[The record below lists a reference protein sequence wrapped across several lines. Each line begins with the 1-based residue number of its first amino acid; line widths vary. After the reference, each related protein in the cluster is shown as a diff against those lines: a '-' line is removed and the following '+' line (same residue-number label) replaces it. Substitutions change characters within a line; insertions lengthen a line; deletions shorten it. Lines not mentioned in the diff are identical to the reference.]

1 MGIEAALLASSN
13 IIGGIMGAD
22 AAESAAG
29 AQVQSAQD
37 AAALQREMFNR
48 QVQLT
53 EPWRQAGTNALA
65 QITQGI
71 GAGGQF
77 SRPFSMADYEADPGY
92 AFRLS
97 EGMKALDR
105 TAAARGGLLSGA
117 TLKGA
122 QRYGQDM
129 ASQEYQNAF
138 NRYQVNRSNALN
150 PLISMAGLGQTAT
163 NVLGSAGQNYANQAG
178 EAYMGAGNARAS
190 GYIGG
195 ANAMAAGLGGAANA
209 YQQNQIINMLL
220 RQRQVPSGSYSWQS
234 GNDWY
239 GG

>member
-1 MGIEAALLASSN
+1 MGIEAALPVAGS
-13 IIGGIMGAD
+13 IIGGIISAD
-22 AAESAAG
+22 AADSAAG
-29 AQVQSAQD
+29 AQVQSAQE

-53 EPWRQAGTNALA
+53 EPWRQAGSNALA
-65 QITQGI
+65 QITQGL

-150 PLISMAGLGQTAT
+150 PLMSVAGLGQTSVNA
-163 NVLGSAGQNYANQAG
+163 LGSAGQNYANQAG

-195 ANAMAAGLGGAANA
+195 SNAMAAGLGGAANA
-209 YQQNQIINMLL
+209 YQQNQMMNMLRGS
-220 RQRQVPSGSYSWQS
+220 RQQAPSGAYAWQA
-234 GNDWY
+234 GDDWY
-239 GG
+239 

>member
-1 MGIEAALLASSN
+1 MGIEAALPVAGN

-22 AAESAAG
+22 AADSAAG
-29 AQVQSAQD
+29 AQVQSAQE

-53 EPWRQAGTNALA
+53 EPWRQAGSNALA
-65 QITQGI
+65 QITQGL

-150 PLISMAGLGQTAT
+150 PLMSVAGLGQTSVNA
-163 NVLGSAGQNYANQAG
+163 LGSAGQNYANQAG

-195 ANAMAAGLGGAANA
+195 SNAMSAGLGGAANA
-209 YQQNQIINMLL
+209 YQQNQMLNML
-220 RQRQVPSGSYSWQS
+220 RQPSYM
-234 GNDWY
+234 NY
-239 GG
+239 GGYTGEP